1 MDILCVCVISVEEV
15 LGSLRSVKSV
25 YQRELQQVLDGE
37 KNSTGKYKPQ
47 WRWFH
52 FLDSFLRNHIL
63 QKVQYIVSLVD

>member
-1 MDILCVCVISVEEV
+1 MVSVDEV

-37 KNSTGKYKPQ
+37 KNPSTSRYKPQ

-52 FLDSFLRNHIL
+52 FLDSFLRNHVL
-63 QKVQYIVSLVD
+63 QKVLLPVSLTDLLGVWV